1 MQYLALGQLL
11 HSVVVGPL
19 AVYLLFSDAEHNS
32 HYSNSRWLE
41 FVTVEISLAFFV
53 AELFT
58 TLIFFPD
65 AFVQDKG
72 DLIHHVFGV
81 VGLLISVYRLNAIA
95 MFRLLSQLSIPF
107 LLLRLYLLECGKRDT
122 LVYLLVYTALI
133 FVHFVSRIAI
143 FPWYWRLFAFSVQT
157 EDATLSVVSVVIL
170 LFSLDVLNFYWFY
183 SMIHTY
189 VKYYPKHWKSE
200 TSLKCKTESLLI

>member
-1 MQYLALGQLL
+1 MIQQNLIREEAALLLSTLCSLMQSITVITVTPAGC
-11 HSVVVGPL
+11 
-19 AVYLLFSDAEHNS
+19 
-32 HYSNSRWLE
+32 E
-41 FVTVEISLAFFV
+41 FVAVEISLAFFV

-95 MFRLLSQLSIPF
+95 MFRLLSQLSLPF

-133 FVHFVSRIAI
+133 LVHFVSLIAI
-143 FPWYWRLFAFSVQT
+143 FPWHWRLFAFSVQT
-157 EDATLSVVSVVIL
+157 EDATLAA
-170 LFSLDVLNFYWFY
+170 NA
-183 SMIHTY
+183 MTN
-189 VKYYPKHWKSE
+189 
-200 TSLKCKTESLLI
+200 

>member
-1 MQYLALGQLL
+1 M
-11 HSVVVGPL
+11 
-19 AVYLLFSDAEHNS
+19 
-32 HYSNSRWLE
+32 
-41 FVTVEISLAFFV
+41 

-58 TLIFFPD
+58 ILIFSPN
-65 AFVQDKG
+65 AIVQDKG

-95 MFRLLSQLSIPF
+95 MFRLLSQLSVPF

-122 LVYLLVYTALI
+122 LEYLLVYTALI
-133 FVHFVSRIAI
+133 LVHFVSQIAI
-143 FPWYWRLFAFSVQT
+143 FPWHWRLFAFSVQT

-189 VKYYPKHWKSE
+189 VKYYPK
-200 TSLKCKTESLLI
+200 TLIT